1 MAGQGSAGHA
11 VVDEDLE
18 PLKFGKG
25 IEWGNRLELE
35 LVEKEG
41 DILRNYRRVS
51 RVVTGA
57 AFASILGVAGLAGAY
72 EVVDVTD
79 GGSLTGVVRFVGEL
93 PKLAPIP
100 VRKDKETCGDSK
112 PTEVLVL
119 GPNKGVRNTVVWI
132 EGITKGKKAE
142 AREIVLDN
150 AKCLFVPHVEVVVAG
165 NTAKI
170 KNSDPILHNTHG
182 FLERATVFNLALP
195 LQNQVIDI
203 TKRLKKYGVVDI
215 QCDAHP
221 HMRAWMIVRD
231 NPYVVVTDG
240 NGSFK
245 IADIPPGTY
254 KVVAWHE
261 SWKVTETDKDG
272 RPIYDKPVT
281 VTKEATIPV
290 KGEAKVEFEL
300 K

>member
-1 MAGQGSAGHA
+1 MDERMRMWQMMAGVTLA
-11 VVDEDLE
+11 L
-18 PLKFGKG
+18 
-25 IEWGNRLELE
+25 
-35 LVEKEG
+35 
-41 DILRNYRRVS
+41 IL
-51 RVVTGA
+51 
-57 AFASILGVAGLAGAY
+57 GLAGTTLSY
-72 EVVDVTD
+72 EVVEVRD
-79 GGSLTGVVRFVGEL
+79 GGTLTGTVKFGGEP

-100 VRKDKETCGDSK
+100 VKKDKETCGDSK
-112 PTEVLVL
+112 PSEALIL
-119 GPNKGVRNTVVWI
+119 GSNKGVKGTVVWI
-132 EGITKGKKAE
+132 EGITKGKKIGMDE
-142 AREIVLDN
+142 MVLDN
-150 AKCLFVPHVEVVVAG
+150 NKCLFVPHVVAIAAG
-165 NTAKI
+165 NTAKV

-182 FLERATVFNLALP
+182 FREKATVFNLALP
-195 LQNQVIDI
+195 IQNQVIDI
-203 TKRLKKYGVVDI
+203 TRRLKKYGVVDI

-231 NPYVVVTDG
+231 NPYVTVTDG
-240 NGSFK
+240 SGSFK

-261 SWKVTETDKDG
+261 SWKVTGTDKDG